1 MKAGASKRGIYW
13 VIALLLVG
21 GLAMGAG
28 AAWSYADEHTG
39 RSTQAKVTKCTHS
52 GHGKNSSVNC
62 VGTWIDGDRVVTG
75 PIENGRMNYEGETK
89 TVRVHG
95 GRATVPTL
103 WVSIALAVMGVAVF
117 AVGAWV
123 LAIVRRGPP
132 QPA

>member
-1 MKAGASKRGIYW
+1 VKEGASKRGIYC

-39 RSTQAKVTKCTHS
+39 KSTQARVTKCTRS
-52 GHGKNSSVNC
+52 GHGKNGSVYC
-62 VGTWIDGDRVVTG
+62 VGTWTDGDRVVSG
-75 PIENGRMNYEGETK
+75 PIENGRMGYEGETK

-95 GRATVPTL
+95 GRAPVPTL

-117 AVGAWV
+117 AVGVWV
-123 LAIVRRGPP
+123 VAIVRRGPP